1 MRAHRLVSGSAP
13 CIAGDRQNHNS
24 DPVSRVRRR
33 PSYTAD
39 LHRPDCNTAA
49 VTARIAYEILSV
61 YGARVPRW
69 QDLQDRFGM
78 SRPTAYRWVRAIKE
92 VRGVA

>member
-24 DPVSRVRRR
+24 GPVSRVRRR
-33 PSYTAD
+33 PHYTTE
-39 LHRPDCNTAA
+39 LHRPVSETAGVA
-49 VTARIAYEILSV
+49 ARIAYEILSV
-61 YGARVPRW
+61 YGKRVPRW

-78 SRPTAYRWVRAIKE
+78 SRATAYRWVRAIKN
-92 VRGVA
+92 VRGIA